1 MTPTPIAVTPSPRP
15 TVVVTPSPT
24 STPVASATPTVALS
38 ALREF
43 QNGRWLEQEDPKLA
57 SSIKELGW
65 VKDGIE
71 GIEYEAVENLLY
83 IAVLSRTVASSI
95 VSLSWVQDGVD
106 GVEPETI
113 GWLNNIGSAE
123 VASAVVSLGWVADG
137 IDETEVKAIQ
147 EISYIDYRDTEVA
160 FSVVSMDWVR
170 DGIDGIEA
178 EALDWINNI
187 GSAEVASA
195 VVSLGWV
202 ADGIDETE
210 VKAIQEISYIDYRD
224 TDVASS
230 VVSMDWVRDGID
242 GIEAEALDSIN
253 NMKSAEVASAVVSLG
268 WVADGINEVEVK
280 AIVEL
285 SYLANGDAG
294 AALRIVGLPFLETIE
309 PPDISAVMSLSRL
322 ATFAPE
328 AFVVVMSHASIRGG
342 ISNDLA
348 PVVATLY
355 GVAQNNPGL
364 IDVLLDGSKDSL
376 EVRTITLPLAGEV
389 VLSIIRTGPGA
400 ARTIDLL
407 EHAVQGV
414 EEYMGLALPTNYVGL
429 LFADAVSGSNA
440 GANFGTHIAILPN
453 YDVAD
458 GSYEAEFAGSVIAH
472 EVAHYYWGGNEDW
485 VNEGAADFM
494 ASVIDG
500 ARTGRPIAVTNAPCG
515 HAGSLVELENL
526 GISKGDLEFRCNYS
540 LGERLFVDLYRT
552 LGHERFRQ
560 GFRDLYLAS
569 EIEDEADDLRGT
581 PVGIEHVSEAF
592 RSDDGLE
599 GVVISRWY
607 DGTEPYEL
615 SDLDTGPVDSS
626 LPSINGR
633 IEKAYVITS
642 LDGPA
647 VTTFSAQNKDDW
659 VYLALEYAYLVS
671 GGQHEVPLEIVEYYE
686 DGFEFSRQSGD
697 LTAEARY
704 IGGRSWFAVG
714 QPPPRKWAP
723 GRYWVYVYSGERKVA
738 EVSYEVTP

>member
-1 MTPTPIAVTPSPRP
+1 MAPTPIAVTPSPRP

-147 EISYIDYRDTEVA
+147 EISYIDYWDAEVA
-160 FSVVSMDWVR
+160 SSVISLGWVE
-170 DGIDGIEA
+170 DGVDGVEA
-178 EALDWINNI
+178 EALDW
-187 GSAEVASA
+187 
-195 VVSLGWV
+195 
-202 ADGIDETE
+202 
-210 VKAIQEISYIDYRD
+210 
-224 TDVASS
+224 
-230 VVSMDWVRDGID
+230 
-242 GIEAEALDSIN
+242 IN
-253 NMKSAEVASAVVSLG
+253 NMKSAEVASSVVSLV
-268 WVADGINEVEVK
+268 WFADGINEVEVK

-294 AALRIVGLPFLETIE
+294 AALRIVDMPFLETIE

-355 GVAQNNPGL
+355 GVAKSNPGL
-364 IDVLLDGSKDSL
+364 LDILLDESKVSL
-376 EVRTITLPLAGEV
+376 EQRTITLPLAGKV

-400 ARTIDLL
+400 APSMDLL
-407 EHAVQGV
+407 EHSVRGV
-414 EEYMGLALPTNYVGL
+414 EEFMGLPLPTNYVGL
-429 LFADAVSGSNA
+429 LYEDAVYGSNA

-472 EVAHYYWGGNEDW
+472 EVAHYYWGDNQGW
-485 VNEGAADFM
+485 VDEGAANFM
-494 ASVIDG
+494 ASFIDG
-500 ARTGRPIAVTNAPCG
+500 SRTGRPVAVSNPPCD
-515 HAGSLVELENL
+515 HAGSLAGLESL
-526 GISKGDLEFRCNYS
+526 GISVGDVEYLCNYS

-552 LGHERFRQ
+552 LGHERFQQ
-560 GFRDLYLAS
+560 GFRNLYVAS
-569 EIEDEADDLRGT
+569 EIKDEDEDVRST
-581 PVGIEHVSEAF
+581 SVGIEHIREAF
-592 RSDDGLE
+592 RSDGGPE
-599 GVVISRWY
+599 RVVISRWY
-607 DGTEPYEL
+607 DGTEPYDL
-615 SDLDTGPVDSS
+615 SRLDTGPVDPI

-647 VTTFSAQNKDDW
+647 VTTFSAQDVSDW
-659 VYLALEYAYLVS
+659 VYLTLEYLYDVS
-671 GGQHEVPLEIVEYYE
+671 SGPRELPLEIVEFYE
-686 DGFEFSRQSGD
+686 DGFELRRRSGE

-704 IGGRSWFAVG
+704 IGGTARFSVG
-714 QPPPRKWAP
+714 QSPSRQWAP
-723 GRYWVYVYSGERKVA
+723 GRYWVYVYAGEQKVA

>member
-160 FSVVSMDWVR
+160 FSVVSLDWVR

-178 EALDWINNI
+178 EALDWINNMK
-187 GSAEVASA
+187 SAEVAAA

-202 ADGIDETE
+202 ADGIDEIE
-210 VKAIQEISYIDYRD
+210 VKAIEEISYIDYRD
-224 TDVASS
+224 SKVASSVVSLGWVEDGVDGMEAAAIGWVNNIRSADVASS
-230 VVSMDWVRDGID
+230 VVSLGWVQD
-242 GIEAEALDSIN
+242 GIEVI
-253 NMKSAEVASAVVSLG
+253 EV
-268 WVADGINEVEVK
+268 D
-280 AIVEL
+280 AIEEL
-285 SYLANGDAG
+285 SYLANKDAG
-294 AALRIVGLPFLETIE
+294 AAMRIVDMPFLETIE
-309 PPDISAVMSLSRL
+309 PPDISAITSLRL
-322 ATFAPE
+322 LAAYRPETF
-328 AFVVVMSHASIRGG
+328 VGVMSHTALSDG
-342 ISNDLA
+342 ITDD
-348 PVVATLY
+348 VALIVSTLN
-355 GVAQNNPGL
+355 GVAKTNPGL
-364 IDVLLDGSKDSL
+364 VDVLLDRSKVSL
-376 EVRTITLPLAGEV
+376 ELRTITLPLSGDV
-389 VLSIIRTGPGA
+389 VLSILRTGPGA
-400 ARTIDLL
+400 ATSMDLL
-407 EHAVQGV
+407 EHSVRGV
-414 EEYMGLALPTNYVGL
+414 EEFMGLPLPTNYVGL
-429 LFADAVSGSNA
+429 LYEDAVYGANA
-440 GANFGTHIAILPN
+440 GANFGTHIAILPKF
-453 YDVAD
+453 DADD
-458 GSYEAEFAGSVIAH
+458 GSHEAGFAGSTIAH
-472 EVAHYYWGGNEDW
+472 EVAHYYWGGNKDW

-494 ASVIDG
+494 ASVTDG

-515 HAGSLVELENL
+515 QTGSLAELESL
-526 GISKGDLEFRCNYS
+526 GISVGDVEYLCNYS

-552 LGHERFRQ
+552 LGHERFQR
-560 GFRDLYLAS
+560 GFRNLYVAS
-569 EIEDEADDLRGT
+569 VVEDDDEIPGT
-581 PVGIEHVSEAF
+581 AVGVEHVRDAF
-592 RSDDGLE
+592 SSDDGSE
-599 GVVISRWY
+599 SVVISRWY
-607 DGTEPYEL
+607 DGTEPYDL
-615 SDLDTGPVDSS
+615 SRLDAGPAAPI

-647 VTTFSAQNKDDW
+647 VTTFSAQGVSDY
-659 VYLALEYAYLVS
+659 VYLALEYAYAVS
-671 GGQHEVPLEIVEYYE
+671 SGPREVPLEIVEFYE
-686 DGFEFSRQSGD
+686 DGFEFSRNSGE
-697 LTAEARY
+697 LTAEAKY
-704 IGGRSWFAVG
+704 IGGTSWFAVG

-723 GRYWVYVYSGERKVA
+723 GRYWVYVYAGEQKVA